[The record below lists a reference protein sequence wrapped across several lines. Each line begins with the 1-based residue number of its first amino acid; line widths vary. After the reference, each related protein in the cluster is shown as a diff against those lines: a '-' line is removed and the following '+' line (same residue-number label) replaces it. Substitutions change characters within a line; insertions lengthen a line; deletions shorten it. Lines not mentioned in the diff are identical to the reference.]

1 MDINDKIIKDKHSY
15 KDVLGE
21 LYNRN
26 KETSN
31 MIKSI
36 LAPLR
41 QKMIDDPDTV
51 MILIP
56 MATDLIETNVKND
69 TQLHKLTDSIQKLI
83 LSMKEDADAG
93 EFEILNFLDSIG
105 EDDSSKKQ
113 LEEYKQKT
121 EDIFDSLQQKES
133 IVIEDDDAE

>member
-1 MDINDKIIKDKHSY
+1 
-15 KDVLGE
+15 
-21 LYNRN
+21 
-26 KETSN
+26 
-31 MIKSI
+31 
-36 LAPLR
+36 
-41 QKMIDDPDTV
+41 
-51 MILIP
+51 
-56 MATDLIETNVKND
+56 
-69 TQLHKLTDSIQKLI
+69 LHKLTDSIQKLI